1 MMKNDSR
8 SLVSW
13 YSGDGKTQIDTLIC
27 LCLFVLSPFYNIL
40 HMYVPEMIRE
50 SNMAT
55 LIFRQPSTSLTICK
69 KASALSLN
77 ES

>member
-1 MMKNDSR
+1 MEK
-8 SLVSW
+8 L
-13 YSGDGKTQIDTLIC
+13 KLIH
-27 LCLFVLSPFYNIL
+27 LFAFVCLFCPHFYNIL